1 MSRFTALSSRLVGPR
16 ISCALLA
23 MVACG
28 VGLVSVRLASG
39 EPTGPKSEDRQI
51 TRNITRLMSSEHL
64 TRHPLD
70 NEISSRWMTNY
81 LKMLDPRKV
90 FFSQS
95 DIDSF
100 MDYREQLDDMALK
113 GDTTF
118 AYQVFQKFLDRID
131 SRVKLVDEL
140 LPVNHDFAVEEELIT
155 DPDKVSYAKNDAEM
169 RDRWRK
175 RIKYELLE
183 MASEKKLEGQ
193 AAQDKISKR
202 YHQLARRMKQTDHDE
217 LLEMYLTAMTTAY
230 DPHSTYMSAETLLN
244 FEIQM
249 RLNLEGIGAALE
261 APEGETVVKKI
272 IPGGAA
278 AKDGRLKTDDRIV
291 GVGQGAD
298 GPIEDVAE
306 MKLNDVVKRIRGH
319 QGTTVR
325 LKVVPK
331 GETEAKVYNIV
342 RQQIELTD
350 SEARS
355 VILEAGK
362 KPDGSPYKV
371 GVINLPS
378 FYMDMSGAKSGR
390 DDFKST
396 TRDVARLLKQFNAQK
411 VDAVVI
417 DLRHNGGG
425 SLTESINL
433 TGLFIDTGPVVQ
445 VKDFDGQKTQYED
458 TERGLAWTGPLVVL
472 TSKFSASASEIFAG
486 AIQDYKRGLIV
497 GDASTHG
504 KGTVQSLLDLG
515 QKIFRGVPNA
525 PQMGALK
532 ITMQQFY
539 RPDGDSTQSRGVLA
553 DVELPSLTNQLD
565 VGESSLDFALK
576 FDHVDPVPYHKYSLI
591 DNRVVEE
598 LKTLSA
604 ERRKDS
610 KDFQKVMRDI
620 TRFNEAKEKK
630 RISLNKEKFMAEKA
644 ELTAE
649 KQEEK
654 ELEEMNDPNRPVVK
668 RDFYFNEVLAITADY
683 VGMLNTPRA
692 ATVGKR

>member
-1 MSRFTALSSRLVGPR
+1 
-16 ISCALLA
+16 
-23 MVACG
+23 
-28 VGLVSVRLASG
+28 
-39 EPTGPKSEDRQI
+39 
-51 TRNITRLMSSEHL
+51 
-64 TRHPLD
+64 
-70 NEISSRWMTNY
+70 
-81 LKMLDPRKV
+81 MLDPRKV
-90 FFSQS
+90 FFSQA
-95 DIDSF
+95 DVDGF
-100 MDYREQLDDMALK
+100 MEYRDQLDDMALK
-113 GDTTF
+113 GDTSF
-118 AYQVFQKFLDRID
+118 AYQVFHRFLERINE
-131 SRVKLVDEL
+131 RVKLVDEL
-140 LPVNHDFAVEEELIT
+140 LPQIQDFNNDEEMVT
-155 DPDKVSYAKNDAEM
+155 DPDVISYAKNDAEM
-169 RDRWRK
+169 RDRWSK
-175 RIKYELLE
+175 RLKYDLLDL
-183 MASEKKLEGQ
+183 MSDKKLEGKP
-193 AAQDKISKR
+193 AQEKISKR
-202 YHQLARRMKQTDHDE
+202 YHQLAKRMAQTDHDE

-230 DPHSTYMSAETLLN
+230 DPHTTYMSADTLMN

-278 AKDGRLKTDDRIV
+278 AKDGRLKSDDRIV
-291 GVGQGAD
+291 GVGQGSE
-298 GPIEDVAE
+298 GPIEDVSE
-306 MKLNDVVKRIRGH
+306 MKLNEVVKRIRGH

-325 LKVVPK
+325 LKVIPK
-331 GETEAKVYNIV
+331 GETEAKVYAII

-362 KPDGSPYKV
+362 KADGSPYKV

-396 TRDVARLLKQFNAQK
+396 TRDVARLLKDFNAQK

-445 VKDFDGQKTQYED
+445 VKDIDGTKQQYED

-497 GDASTHG
+497 GDTSTHG

-515 QKIFRGVPNA
+515 QKLFRGLPNA
-525 PQMGALK
+525 PQLGALK
-532 ITMQQFY
+532 ITIQQFY

-553 DVELPSLTNQLD
+553 DVPLPSISSQLD
-565 VGESSLDFALK
+565 VGESSLDYALK
-576 FDHVDPVPYHKYSLI
+576 FDHVDALKHPRYNLV
-591 DNRVVEE
+591 DNRLIEQ
-598 LKTLSA
+598 LKNTSA
-604 ERRKDS
+604 ARRKDS
-610 KDFQKVMRDI
+610 KDFQKVTRDI
-620 TRFNEAKEKK
+620 ARFNEQKEKK
-630 RISLNKEKFMAEKA
+630 RISLNKDKFLADKA
-644 ELTAE
+644 ELSAE

-654 ELEEMNDPNRPVVK
+654 ELEEQNDPNRPVVK
-668 RDFYFNEVLAITADY
+668 RDYYFNEVLAITADY
-683 VGMLNTPRA
+683 VSMLSGPHA
-692 ATVGKR
+692 ATTTNTVGKR